1 MKTESTV
8 GFMSMV
14 LSTSVQNNKFL
25 HYQKNFVGVKYGKQE
40 IHALVRIYK
49 IFLHQDLVKAYLHP
63 FWQRILGKLSLFF
76 YRHPCSRTWC
86 LT

>member
-40 IHALVRIYK
+40 THALVRIYK

-63 FWQRILGKLSLFF
+63 FGKE
-76 YRHPCSRTWC
+76 Y
-86 LT
+86 